1 MTIISI
7 IIMGSCLN
15 AYGKSKQIFC
25 TDERHLAPEIQD
37 AAKEWKDAIL
47 SKNISVIINFALPEY
62 RKKLEEDLNSKDS
75 KLYQLFFDTKWNEQH
90 GRRSFHDILRDAKQ
104 LKMCVE
110 QRKEL
115 SSIGEGLSIYFYDEQ
130 NFRLQSPINI
140 KTMQAL
146 IDQGAVLDLFLFKAD
161 NKWYISYEFSSGDE
175 YEK

>member
-1 MTIISI
+1 MSQLSRVQVTN
-7 IIMGSCLN
+7 LN
-15 AYGKSKQIFC
+15 PHSEPAFG
-25 TDERHLAPEIQD
+25 
-37 AAKEWKDAIL
+37 
-47 SKNISVIINFALPEY
+47 VIINLALPEY

-75 KLYQLFFDTKWNEQH
+75 RLYQLFFDMKWNEKQ
-90 GRRSFHDILRDAKQ
+90 GRRSFHDILRDARQ
-104 LKMCVE
+104 LKMCAG

-115 SSIGEGLSIYFYDEQ
+115 SSVGEGLSIYFYDEQ

-161 NKWYISYEFSSGDE
+161 NKWYISYEFSSDDE